1 MEKHGNTGIFRMQ
14 LVRMATRAE
23 FKIACV
29 LSFLFIVL
37 AFVEECCSQW
47 GADQSDLYT
56 AASGWVGNITQV
68 MGVTLQA
75 FYLLA
80 ISLIAALPFAD
91 SFLEDRKSHNLAS
104 VLVRTTWGA
113 YRRTGIF
120 LSFAGGFLVIL
131 APLLV
136 SQLLSFLLFPATG
149 GKIEGYVSWG
159 AWMFSP
165 TLSEAYVFPYLL
177 LNHPYLHNLV
187 FIFYASLFGGMNAV
201 ASYLLSLLGVHK
213 KLLVLGLPAVFW
225 LCYDLLLTF
234 INPSLIFEIYLYPND
249 SVFKQPW
256 FFFALPL
263 CMLAVLLLGAA
274 AAKRYRTEAA
284 LQ

>member
-1 MEKHGNTGIFRMQ
+1 M
-14 LVRMATRAE
+14 
-23 FKIACV
+23 
-29 LSFLFIVL
+29 
-37 AFVEECCSQW
+37 
-47 GADQSDLYT
+47 
-56 AASGWVGNITQV
+56 
-68 MGVTLQA
+68 
-75 FYLLA
+75 
-80 ISLIAALPFAD
+80 
-91 SFLEDRKSHNLAS
+91 
-104 VLVRTTWGA
+104 
-113 YRRTGIF
+113 
-120 LSFAGGFLVIL
+120 VIL